1 MGRWWGLTT
10 VWMVFTASAVGVGFA
25 ASGLI
30 EYPRSAAAGP
40 HPAGMLVN
48 APRTSPTPRSA
59 ATPPRQPPSPTVDSP
74 LVDNAGVGVGWLG
87 DSGWAVTVGG
97 YVSGTC
103 FAGEIRVSASPNPGW
118 SVTDLSEPGEDS
130 GEVGFARSGNSGSIV
145 TVEAWCWG
153 GVPTFAID
161 VDEADDELDP
171 DLPEPEDQD

>member
-59 ATPPRQPPSPTVDSP
+59 ATPPRQPPSPTVTAQPESP
-74 LVDNAGVGVGWLG
+74 NQPTPTPALSTRGL
-87 DSGWAVTVGG
+87 STVGG

-130 GEVGFARSGNSGSIV
+130 GEVGFARSGNIGSIV